1 MVPNTEGVRTDILR
15 HMDDI
20 SDRTKADI
28 FLLNPRPMDVDSAS
42 IHGTIDSLVENRLR
56 LMIFGDMECC
66 EHAKT
71 RILIMI
77 DQIVRPS
84 TSAPTNLIYVLTA
97 IVAHATSR
105 HDQARALSDLWPTS
119 P

>member
-77 DQIVRPS
+77 DQIVRPPRP
-84 TSAPTNLIYVLTA
+84 APTHLIYVLTV
-97 IVAHATSR
+97 IVAHATS
-105 HDQARALSDLWPTS
+105 
-119 P
+119 

>member
-1 MVPNTEGVRTDILR
+1 MVPGTEGVRTDVLR

-28 FLLNPRPMDVDSAS
+28 FLLNPRPLDVDSAS

-77 DQIVRPS
+77 DQIVCLS
-84 TSAPTNLIYVLTA
+84 ELAPHSFIFVLTTIA
-97 IVAHATSR
+97 AHATS
-105 HDQARALSDLWPTS
+105 
-119 P
+119 

>member
-1 MVPNTEGVRTDILR
+1 
-15 HMDDI
+15 MDDI

-84 TSAPTNLIYVLTA
+84 RLVPNHSICLLT
-97 IVAHATSR
+97 IIEAHATSR
-105 HDQARALSDLWPTS
+105 YHQARAFPPYPYLWPTS
-119 P
+119 S

>member
-1 MVPNTEGVRTDILR
+1 MVPGTEGVRTDILR

-28 FLLNPRPMDVDSAS
+28 FLLNPRPLDVDSAS

-77 DQIVRPS
+77 DQIVCLPKL
-84 TSAPTNLIYVLTA
+84 ALHFIFVLTT
-97 IVAHATSR
+97 ITAHATS
-105 HDQARALSDLWPTS
+105 
-119 P
+119 